1 MPFRPRILRCSSPCC
16 HDQPAL
22 LNHEENYVSIECMQ
36 ILCLPTLHPHY
47 FSLRPT
53 RILLSPLTIPSTYPH
68 CLPLF
73 LPLVTLSPFAFSL
86 RTHPNSLP
94 FSLPLYSPTL
104 SALSMSQML
113 TLKSSYPAS
122 RSRPDRDGAREVTPH
137 MMPESW

>member
-68 CLPLF
+68 CLPLSAS
-73 LPLVTLSPFAFSL
+73 SPSSHHLFPPA
-86 RTHPNSLP
+86 
-94 FSLPLYSPTL
+94 YSPTL